1 MREEEQYGWWW
12 WWWGGERVQR
22 VAVWNQMTSTGDG
35 GFVVIFTMNKNR
47 G

>member
-1 MREEEQYGWWW
+1 MREEEQYGGWR
-12 WWWGGERVQR
+12 GQERAQR
-22 VAVWNQMTSTGDG
+22 VAVWNRMTSTGDG